1 MADMEEILRK
11 AQFEQAAP
19 EKDSS
24 AVDAVSAGAALLKQ
38 KGIEVEAARDSG
50 FRPWHH
56 SREHFLPS
64 KAGMGVF
71 FLLFAVAISQLA
83 SSGMSVRGLA
93 FMAAM
98 AGAGISMTLVVG
110 ALATVSFSSL
120 EANSVMAPD
129 MMHQE
134 PAPGQAGWENTATVS
149 VACPNC
155 DMLTSRAVVQCG
167 NCHMQ
172 F

>member
-1 MADMEEILRK
+1 MADIQEILRK
-11 AQFEQAAP
+11 AQFEQTV
-19 EKDSS
+19 EKKEKSE
-24 AVDAVSAGAALLKQ
+24 VDAVSAGAALLKR
-38 KGIEVEAARDSG
+38 KGIEVESARDSG
-50 FRPWHH
+50 VRPWHH
-56 SREHFLPS
+56 SREQFLPS

-98 AGAGISMTLVVG
+98 AGAGISMALVVG
-110 ALATVSFSSL
+110 ALATVSFSSFK
-120 EANSVMAPD
+120 ANPVMSPD
-129 MMHQE
+129 VMLQE
-134 PAPGQAGWENTATVS
+134 PEPGQAGWENPVAVS

-155 DMLTSRAVVQCG
+155 DMLTSRPVVRCG